1 MGEISPR
8 ELKTRLDSGAAVRLL
23 DVREAWEL
31 QIAALDGAT
40 HIPMNQVPGR
50 IEELDKDGEIVVFCH
65 HGGRSGQVVAFLKQ
79 SGFEHVLNLTGGID
93 AWSRDVDAEVPEY

>member
-8 ELKTRLDSGAAVRLL
+8 ELKARLDSGAAVMLL

-50 IEELDKDGEIVVFCH
+50 VEELDKDDEIAVLCH

-79 SGFEHVLNLTGGID
+79 SGFAHVLNLTGGID
-93 AWSRDVDAEVPEY
+93 AWSRDVDAGIPEY